1 MKLLKNIFYLSFIT
15 LIVMS
20 CNTPERSVGMNSWE
34 GLDELKWHIGTEPP
48 INTVLEFEDAWRAND
63 YEKMKM
69 MTTDSTTFTGGNGET
84 LGVSEWFENIKANA
98 KRRDSVGA
106 TLNWKT
112 NSVFSVDIAPGEG
125 GELVHYNIDVEYTEG
140 DETSEYNSMQIW
152 YIVDGKVIRQNS
164 YWKAIVNDD
173 KDEETDEVSEEE

>member
-1 MKLLKNIFYLSFIT
+1 MKLLKNIFYLSIIS

-20 CNTPERSVGMNSWE
+20 CNAPESSVGMNTWE

-84 LGVSEWFENIKANA
+84 LGVSEWFENIQANA
-98 KRRDSVGA
+98 KRRDSIGA

-152 YIVDGKVIRQNS
+152 YIVDGKVIRRNS
-164 YWKAIVNDD
+164 YWKPIVNDD
-173 KDEETDEVSEEE
+173 IDEETDEVSEEE

>member
-1 MKLLKNIFYLSFIT
+1 
-15 LIVMS
+15 MS
-20 CNTPERSVGMNSWE
+20 SNAQERSVGMNSWE

-84 LGVSEWFENIKANA
+84 LGVSEWFENIQANA
-98 KRRDSVGA
+98 KRRDSIGA

-152 YIVDGKVIRQNS
+152 YIVDGKVIRRNS

-173 KDEETDEVSEEE
+173 KGEETDEVSEEE